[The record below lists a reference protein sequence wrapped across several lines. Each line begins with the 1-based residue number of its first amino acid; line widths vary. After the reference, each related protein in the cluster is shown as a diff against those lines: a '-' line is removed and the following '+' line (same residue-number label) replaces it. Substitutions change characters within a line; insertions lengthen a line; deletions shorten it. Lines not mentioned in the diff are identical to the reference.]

1 MAQTNYCLNRTF
13 KLPSMITSNKKK
25 ARIAGALYGVV
36 VLTGIFSLAYIPSR
50 FIIWDD
56 PAYTFNTI
64 KESELLFRLG
74 IVSSL
79 VCYVCFLFLPL
90 ALYKL
95 LKSVDELYAKL
106 MVVLALVSV
115 PISFVNIQNKLAVL
129 SIINPQNKALWT
141 AHQLQSQVLFY
152 LNQYDY
158 GILIVSIFWGLWLF
172 PFGYLVYKSGFIP
185 KIFGL
190 LLMMGCFGYLINFLG
205 NFLVTNYTALGIAKY
220 ISMPA
225 SLGEIGICLWLLIMG
240 AKEKS

>member
-1 MAQTNYCLNRTF
+1 MVQTNHSLNQTF
-13 KLPSMITSNKKK
+13 KLPSMITSIKKK
-25 ARIAGALYGVV
+25 ARIAGALYGIV

-56 PAYTFNTI
+56 PAHTFNTI

-74 IVSSL
+74 IVSSV

-95 LKSVDELYAKL
+95 LKPVDELYAKL

-115 PISFVNIQNKLAVL
+115 SISFINIQNKLAVL
-129 SIINPQNKALWT
+129 SIIHPQNMAVWT

-185 KIFGL
+185 KIFGI

-205 NFLVTNYTALGIAKY
+205 NFLVTNYAALGISKY